1 MPETELD
8 LQRTQRAYD
17 EVPYH
22 SYPFP
27 QTHPER
33 LAIIAHLFGMEPP
46 DIERA
51 HVLELGCAGG
61 GNLIPMAAALPDAK
75 FLGIDLSARQIDEGK
90 SLLSELGLSNIELR
104 QASITDVDPSY
115 GDFDYIICHGVY
127 SWVPEAVQAHILKIA
142 QRQLSPNGVVYV
154 SYNTYPGWRMR
165 SMIRDM
171 MLYHTRGFQD
181 PAQKISQSRA
191 LLKFLADAVPTE
203 NNAYGLLLKSELD
216 LLQRLP
222 DAYLRHEQ
230 LEDVNAPIYFHQFAE
245 RAAARGLQYMGEA
258 DFHAMPVSNFPIEV
272 VETLKRTALDL
283 VRMEQYMD
291 FLRNQS
297 FRQTLLVRDDVPLN
311 RNVGWERVQSFYAA
325 SAARPA
331 SERPDPLTE
340 GKQSFCLPS
349 GMSIDVEGNLTKAA
363 LLELRACWPAPIS
376 FEQLLAGARARL
388 DPMGRGGEHG
398 EQAEQD
404 VQALAVDLLQ
414 AYSFGAVE
422 FRKRPQPIT
431 LAIAERPLVWPLA
444 RLQAQRAPQGAGAA
458 VTSPRHET
466 VHLDEY
472 TRQVVCYLDGAH
484 DRNALLNHLEEM
496 VAQGALVVQ
505 EHDQPIK
512 DAVQLH
518 NHLVESLAGALT
530 RLGRQ
535 GLLMLPEVSGS
546 QI

>member
-1 MPETELD
+1 MFIENDECFWSWFGSAVCKRRARFSNELHRPDVRLLVVSFGVADLKGESRVERFKEVGYVKRSAERAWFGGKHEAQMPETELD

-27 QTHPER
+27 QTHPEH
-33 LAIIAHLFGMEPP
+33 LAIIARLLGMEPP

-61 GNLIPMAAALPDAK
+61 GNLIPMAAALPHAK

-127 SWVPEAVQAHILKIA
+127 SWVPEAVQNHILKIA
-142 QRQLSPNGVVYV
+142 QRQLSPNGVVYM

-245 RAAARGLQYMGEA
+245 RAAACGLQYMGEA
-258 DFHAMPVSNFPIEV
+258 DFHAMQISNFPIEV
-272 VETLKRTALDL
+272 AETLKRTALEL

-311 RNVGWERVQSFYAA
+311 RNVGWEGVQSFYAA
-325 SAARPA
+325 SAARPT
-331 SERPDPLTE
+331 SEKPDPLSE
-340 GKQSFCLPS
+340 GKQSFSLPS
-349 GMSIDVEGNLTKAA
+349 GMSIDVEGNLIKAG
-363 LLELRACWPAPIS
+363 LLELGACWPASIS

-388 DPMGRGGEHG
+388 DRMGRGGEHG

-422 FRKRPQPIT
+422 FRTRPQP
-431 LAIAERPLVWPLA
+431 
-444 RLQAQRAPQGAGAA
+444 
-458 VTSPRHET
+458 
-466 VHLDEY
+466 
-472 TRQVVCYLDGAH
+472 
-484 DRNALLNHLEEM
+484 
-496 VAQGALVVQ
+496 
-505 EHDQPIK
+505 
-512 DAVQLH
+512 
-518 NHLVESLAGALT
+518 
-530 RLGRQ
+530 
-535 GLLMLPEVSGS
+535 
-546 QI
+546 